1 MANVVSLQDYKPARA
16 IVTFGAGARRSTPS
30 PVVFDR
36 HELDQILQVYGRK
49 VVSGEWREYA
59 LNFDTQCASFAVI
72 ARASWAPQYRIVK
85 WRSSPSSK
93 GGTYSVVSPSGRII
107 ILGKDLGEVL
117 KVFKGR
123 KLLPA

>member
-1 MANVVSLQDYKPARA
+1 MADVVSIEDYKPARA
-16 IVTFGAGARRSTPS
+16 FVAPGAGARRGEPS

-49 VVSGEWREYA
+49 VVSGEWRDYA
-59 LNFDTQCASFAVI
+59 LNFDSHSASFAVI

-85 WRSSPSSK
+85 WRSPTAK
-93 GGTYSVVSPSGRII
+93 GATYSVASPSGGII
-107 ILGKDLGEVL
+107 RLGKDLGEVL

>member
-1 MANVVSLQDYKPARA
+1 MANVVSFKDYKPARA
-16 IVTFGAGARRSTPS
+16 IVTFGAGARRSS
-30 PVVFDR
+30 ALPVVFDR

-49 VVSGEWREYA
+49 VVSGEWRDYA
-59 LNFDTQCASFAVI
+59 LNFDTHSASFSVI

-85 WRSSPSSK
+85 WRSPATK

-107 ILGKDLGEVL
+107 KLGKDLGEVL